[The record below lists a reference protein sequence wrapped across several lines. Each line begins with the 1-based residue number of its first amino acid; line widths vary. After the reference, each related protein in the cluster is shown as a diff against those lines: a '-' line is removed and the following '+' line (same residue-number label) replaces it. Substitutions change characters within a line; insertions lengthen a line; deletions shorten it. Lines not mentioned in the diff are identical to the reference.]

1 MPTVLVD
8 PRTGEQYDVKDEGAA
23 EVSAQYGLVS
33 PEDYARQQQAEKEGV
48 IGSAARNA
56 ATPLMATG
64 RAIQGLLP
72 QSVTGFSPDELAS
85 QNAQAQ
91 PFYDQ
96 AKADAALHPVAA
108 FAGQAL
114 PLGVIGAATGG
125 AGEALAGAAGLAPAA
140 GAAVGLG
147 AESALT
153 GVSQEAVDAVT
164 DKQDFSWQS
173 ALMKGGLNLVM
184 GSLFH
189 GAGKLL
195 GRGAGA
201 EAGAAAGELPGARN
215 FISELDPGEV
225 PEASGPR
232 RSPGAQPGQAM
243 SGGAAA
249 ADFDR
254 LQAGQAIEELN
265 EGKGVNAGK
274 IAEAAPAI
282 REHLS
287 VEAARDADFINEVLY
302 DDAGLATKHEDFAKG
317 AAEWTPEMVEKQN
330 AWLGNMTEES
340 AKAIDAI
347 RSIPDAKGVGA
358 AAEEALQ
365 KGLERVNMTEGA
377 DLNVGLDSFKR
388 GVDNAVS
395 RIGNA
400 ANSAIDAETRQAV
413 MNHLRG
419 VSDQLRSGMLDE
431 GMFGANARVQA
442 AHNEPLSEM
451 IGALG
456 RVQKKLYEVTGRTF
470 GETGVGSVERRADPD
485 AFRRLFEDPHLGGK
499 LFQQDLAHVLDQAET
514 LGRNRMNEGMSRLD
528 RLPAFVEKLQGLR
541 DDLNTAQVLHVAEAK
556 AGGGAGGASTG
567 AALGANALVH
577 AAEFGGRAVGFPIGQ
592 VVRSTGAMGKI
603 ARGLDRFGEALG
615 FSGGEMAERGTATRA
630 LLDRYAGR
638 VKGSELLEDPAH
650 RALMPEGLRNFLD
663 EAHAPT
669 PTAPGPGGGAAIPGS
684 GTGTPPGSAAPPGSP
699 ANDVAGK
706 VAAVAALG
714 GGAALL
720 APGTANAAQIGPDG
734 QTLAPAQVAARQ
746 AMAAQMQNLTPDEQA
761 QHIRTAEAF
770 ARIGQAVEKRTSAAV
785 TDLFTVAKNPDA
797 PPRYRSPAAREL
809 DQRAADLGVPRAV
822 ARFMGKNVDDPVQA
836 WREKSD
842 LLSKVVAD
850 PSRLAST
857 MAANLGDLPR
867 LQPTV
872 FTKMVSQTMQAVEFL
887 HEAMP
892 APTGKTTLMPNGY
905 PPPIEDIHTFAGTWV
920 GVLHP
925 LDALDD
931 LAANDVQP
939 EQMQAVKDFW
949 PPAFEMFRQSALSQI
964 YQLGQ
969 KRGPIP
975 LEALQQ
981 IDSAL
986 ELNGAGEPA
995 LSSEM
1000 GQLIAQATAQ
1010 AAQQQKPPAAP
1021 SPMQSQAPSRLASSS
1036 LGSLHDAT

>member
-1 MPTVLVD
+1 MPVSLID
-8 PRTGEQYDVKDEGAA
+8 PRTGDQV
-23 EVSAQYGLVS
+23 EVDDDSADRLRQSYGLVS
-33 PEDYARQQQAEKEGV
+33 PEDYQRQQQAEKEGV
-48 IGSAARNA
+48 LGSVGRNYVAPVLAA
-56 ATPLMATG
+56 G
-64 RAIQGLLP
+64 QGIEGLLP
-72 QSVTGFSPDELAS
+72 EAISGVSAEQHA
-85 QNAQAQ
+85 QNVAATQ
-91 PFYDQ
+91 PFFAQ
-96 AKADAALHPVAA
+96 TQADAAAHPIAA

-114 PLGVIGAATGG
+114 PLGVLGAASGG
-125 AGEALAGAAGLAPAA
+125 AGEALAGAAGASPLVGA
-140 GAAVGLG
+140 GVGLG

-164 DKQDFSWQS
+164 DKRDFSVQA
-173 ALMKGGLNLVM
+173 ALMKGGMNLAI

-201 EAGAAAGELPGARN
+201 EAAAAEGAVPGGRN
-215 FISELDPGEV
+215 YISELDPGEV

-232 RSPGAQPGQAM
+232 RAAGGGKAM

-254 LQAGQAIEELN
+254 LQAGQAIDELN

-274 IAEAAPAI
+274 IAEAAPRI
-282 REHLS
+282 REQLS
-287 VEAARDADFINEVLY
+287 VEAARDADFVNEVLH
-302 DDAGLATKHEDFAKG
+302 DDAGLATKHEDFVKG
-317 AAEWTPEMVEKQN
+317 AAEWTPEMVDKQN
-330 AWLGNMTEES
+330 AWLGDMTEES
-340 AKAIDAI
+340 AKAIEAI
-347 RSIPDAKGVGA
+347 QALPDARGVGT

-365 KGLERVNMTEGA
+365 KGLRDVNLTEGA
-377 DLNVGLDSFKR
+377 ARNVRLDAFKR

-413 MNHLRG
+413 MNQLSG
-419 VSDQLRSGMLDE
+419 VSDQLRSGLLDE

-442 AHNEPLSEM
+442 AHNEPLTEM

-514 LGRNRMNEGMSRLD
+514 LGRNRLEQGMSRLD
-528 RLPAFVEKLQGLR
+528 RLPEFIEKLQSLR
-541 DDLNTAQVLHVAEAK
+541 DDMNTAQVLHVAEAK
-556 AGGGAGGASTG
+556 AGVGGHGTAGASVPAQFASVVAG
-567 AALGANALVH
+567 KSLEMAVPG
-577 AAEFGGRAVGFPIGQ
+577 FGNVIRRQGEPFF
-592 VVRSTGAMGKI
+592 
-603 ARGLDRFGEALG
+603 ARQLDRAAKALG
-615 FSGGEMAERGTATRA
+615 FGGSEMAERGTATRA

-663 EAHAPT
+663 AAHAP
-669 PTAPGPGGGAAIPGS
+669 PPVVPGPGGGASRTGQ
-684 GTGTPPGSAAPPGSP
+684 GTPPGASAAPGSP

-720 APGTANAAQIGPDG
+720 APGTASAAQLPPVGPDG
-734 QTLAPAQVAARQ
+734 QTLLPSQAAARQ
-746 AMAAQMQNLTPDEQA
+746 AMAQQMAGLTPDEQA
-761 QHIRTAEAF
+761 AHIKTAEAF
-770 ARIGQAVEKRTSAAV
+770 ARIGQSVEQRTSAAV
-785 TDLFTVAKNPDA
+785 SDLFTVAKNPDA
-797 PPRYRSPAAREL
+797 APRYRSPAAREL

-836 WREKSD
+836 WREKGD

-850 PSRLAST
+850 PSRLAAS

-867 LQPTV
+867 LQPAV
-872 FTKMVSQTMQAVEFL
+872 FGSMVSQTMQTIEYL
-887 HEAMP
+887 HDKLP
-892 APTGKTTLMPNGY
+892 APSGKTTLMPNGY
-905 PPPIEDIHTFAGTWV
+905 PPPVEDIQAFAGHWV
-920 GVLHP
+920 GALHP
-925 LDALDD
+925 LDSLDD
-931 LAANDVQP
+931 LAANDLLP
-939 EQMQAVKDFW
+939 EQMEAVKERW
-949 PPAFEMFRQSALSQI
+949 APAYEMFRSSALSHI
-964 YQLGQ
+964 YQLSQ

-995 LSSEM
+995 LSGEM
-1000 GQLIAQATAQ
+1000 ASLIQQATAQ
-1010 AAQQQKPPAAP
+1010 AAQQAKPPAAP
-1021 SPMQSQAPSRLASSS
+1021 SPMQSKAPSRLASSS
-1036 LGSLHDAT
+1036 LGSLHDSQ